1 MPDETKKNQIL
12 HLITLWEDDFSRLN
26 VERLSQKVLESE
38 IPKDF
43 QSLLDR
49 LKTNE
54 NLT

>member
-1 MPDETKKNQIL
+1 MLVVVSPAKNL
-12 HLITLWEDDFSRLN
+12 DF
-26 VERLSQKVLESE
+26 ESE
-38 IPKDF
+38 IPEDF